1 VEQEKGGMEQHT
13 ARNSG
18 GEGTEKG
25 KGGDGTGEE
34 GVLEGKIEKE
44 SAVEQNKKGAEHCS
58 GGGGVH

>member
-25 KGGDGTGEE
+25 KGGDGTGFR
-34 GVLEGKIEKE
+34 G
-44 SAVEQNKKGAEHCS
+44 
-58 GGGGVH
+58 